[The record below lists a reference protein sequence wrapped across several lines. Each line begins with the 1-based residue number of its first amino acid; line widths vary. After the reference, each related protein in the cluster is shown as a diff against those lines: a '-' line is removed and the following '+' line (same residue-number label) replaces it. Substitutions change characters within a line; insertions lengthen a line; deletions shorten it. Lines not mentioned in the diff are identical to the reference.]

1 MQERLYRRTEA
12 GTRACLRQ
20 DPALTEDHRR
30 LLGLID
36 GEMHWDVVRTL
47 LRRHADFR
55 LLADL
60 EARGLIASVSAAP
73 AHDLDFTGASHLRST
88 PDFFAAARA
97 VPLGG

>member
-1 MQERLYRRTEA
+1 MQERPYRRTEA

-36 GEMHWDVVRTL
+36 GEMHWDVVRHPA
-47 LRRHADFR
+47 RRHADFR

-60 EARGLIASVSAAP
+60 GP
-73 AHDLDFTGASHLRST
+73 GA
-88 PDFFAAARA
+88 
-97 VPLGG
+97 